1 MPQIHWNDQIQL
13 SEMQERESSISICVD
28 VVLMNILVGESIGLI
43 LYYAYMY

>member
-1 MPQIHWNDQIQL
+1 
-13 SEMQERESSISICVD
+13 MQERESSISICVD